1 MPPTS
6 NKKAFLHS
14 QLLLKLPIPTH
25 KFTGQTIII
34 TGSNIGMGL
43 EAARHFVHLDAAKVI
58 LAVRTIAKGEAA
70 ETSIETST
78 KRLNVVEIWELDLA
92 SYDSVKTFA
101 EKAKGLER
109 LDIVVENAGIFVFG
123 YEMKEEDESTITV
136 NVVSTLLLG
145 LLLMPKLRET
155 ARTFGIR
162 PVLTVTGSFTH
173 EDPVFVERQ
182 AEKIFDALDVKEKA
196 EMSERYLSI
205 YI

>member
-43 EAARHFVHLDAAKVI
+43 GAARHFVHLDAAKVI

-70 ETSIETST
+70 KTSIETST

>member
-70 ETSIETST
+70 KTSIETST